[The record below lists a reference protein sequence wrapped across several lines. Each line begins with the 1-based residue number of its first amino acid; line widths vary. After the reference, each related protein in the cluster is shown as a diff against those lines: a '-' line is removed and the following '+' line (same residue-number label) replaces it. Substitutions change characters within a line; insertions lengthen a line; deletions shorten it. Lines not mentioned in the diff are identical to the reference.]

1 MLVKELI
8 AKLQELPEHLQ
19 DAPVLIDTDKRIDDV
34 YENIEVIDMTFLEGR
49 YVPSNM
55 LYDYMRN
62 SADSFSAVL
71 LGLS

>member
-19 DAPVLIDTDKRIDDV
+19 NAPVLIDTDKRIDDV
-34 YENIEVIDMTFLEGR
+34 YENIEAVDMTFLEGR
-49 YVPSNM
+49 YIPSNM
-55 LYDYMRN
+55 LYDHMRN
-62 SADSFSAVL
+62 SKDNFSAVL

>member
-19 DAPVLIDTDKRIDDV
+19 DAPVLIDTDMNICDAYQELEIQQMTLVQGRYMPSNLL
-34 YENIEVIDMTFLEGR
+34 YENIR
-49 YVPSNM
+49 YSTPSF
-55 LYDYMRN
+55 D
-62 SADSFSAVL
+62 AVL